1 MLHSDPTLYNRKMIM
16 NKLTCFKAYD
26 IRGKLGTELNEEIAY
41 KIGRAYGQIYQPK
54 TVVVGCD
61 VRLTSEDLKQA
72 TIRGL
77 NDAGVNVLD
86 LGMTGTEE
94 VYFGAFHLDVQ
105 GGIEITASHNPM
117 DYNGMKL
124 VRENSRPISA
134 DTGLKDIQALAE
146 SEAFVEVAHKGST
159 QKYNILPEFVE
170 HLITY
175 INPEKIRPLKLVMNA
190 GNGAA
195 GHVVDAIEEKFK
207 QLNIP
212 IEFIK
217 IHNNPD
223 GTFPNGIPNP
233 ILVENRDSTSNA
245 VLEHQ
250 ADMGIAWDGDFDRCF
265 LFDEKGQFIEGY
277 YIVGLLAQAFLLK
290 QSGEKIVHDPR
301 LVWNTLDIVDQYNGI
316 TVQSKSGHAFIKD
329 VMRENNAVYG
339 GEMSAH
345 HYFRDFAYCDSG
357 MIPWLLAVSVLSET
371 EQSLSS
377 LVEGMIDHFPCS
389 GEINFKVADT
399 QVTIQKIFDHFAD
412 QKPEIDKT
420 DGVSL
425 DFGAWRLNVRASN
438 TEPLLRLNI
447 ESRKDKN
454 PKPMQDYVDELTQLI
469 QG

>member
-1 MLHSDPTLYNRKMIM
+1 MK
-16 NKLTCFKAYD
+16 KLSCFKAYD
-26 IRGKLGTELNEEIAY
+26 IRGKLGSELNEEVAY

-54 TVVVGCD
+54 TIVVGCD

-77 NDAGVNVLD
+77 NDAGVDVLD

-105 GGIEITASHNPM
+105 GGIEVTASHNPM

-134 DTGLKDIQALAE
+134 DTGLKEIQALAE
-146 SEAFVEVAHKGST
+146 AGAFNEVAAKGTT
-159 QKYNILPEFVE
+159 QKYNILPEFID
-170 HLITY
+170 HLLTY
-175 INPEKIRPLKLVMNA
+175 IDPAKIRPLKLVANA

-195 GHVVDAIEEKFK
+195 GHVVDALEEKFK
-207 QLNIP
+207 ELNVP

-217 IHNNPD
+217 IHHEAD
-223 GTFPNGIPNP
+223 GNFPNGIPNP
-233 ILVENRDSTSNA
+233 LLVGNRDSTRNA
-245 VLEHQ
+245 VLEHG
-250 ADMGIAWDGDFDRCF
+250 ADMGLAWDGDFDRCF

-301 LVWNTLDIVDQYNGI
+301 LTWNTLDIVEQHGGI
-316 TVQSKSGHAFIKD
+316 TVQSKSGHAFIKE
-329 VMRENNAVYG
+329 VMREHNAVYG

-357 MIPWLLAVSVLSET
+357 MIPWLLAVVVLSET
-371 EQSLSS
+371 KKPLSE
-377 LVEGMIDHFPCS
+377 LVQAMIARFPCS

-399 QVTIQKIFDHFAD
+399 QATIQKIFDHFAD
-412 QKPEIDKT
+412 QNPIIDYT

-425 DFGAWRLNVRASN
+425 NFGAWRLNVRASN

-447 ESRKDKN
+447 ESRTSLN
-454 PKPMQDYVDELTQLI
+454 PKPIQYYVDELTTLI
-469 QG
+469 NT

>member
-1 MLHSDPTLYNRKMIM
+1 MT
-16 NKLTCFKAYD
+16 LTCFKAYD
-26 IRGKLGTELNEEIAY
+26 IRGKLGTELNEDIAY

-54 TVVVGCD
+54 TVVIGAD
-61 VRLTSEDLKQA
+61 VRLTSESLKQA
-72 TIRGL
+72 TIQGL

-105 GGIEITASHNPM
+105 GGIEVTASHNPM

-134 DTGLKDIQALAE
+134 DTGLKEIQALAE
-146 SEAFVEVAHKGST
+146 SGNFIDATQKGLVE
-159 QKYNILPEFVE
+159 KYNILPEFVD
-170 HLITY
+170 HLMTY
-175 INPEKIRPLKLVMNA
+175 IDPTKIRPMKLVTNA

-195 GHVVDAIEEKFK
+195 GHVIDAIEEKFK
-207 QLNIP
+207 ALNIP
-212 IEFIK
+212 VEFIK
-217 IHNNPD
+217 IHHEAD
-223 GTFPNGIPNP
+223 GNFPNGIPNP
-233 ILVENRDSTSNA
+233 ILIENRDSTSQA
-245 VLEHQ
+245 VLKHG

-290 QSGEKIVHDPR
+290 QAGEKIVHDPR
-301 LVWNTLDIVDQYNGI
+301 LTWNTLDIVEKHQGI
-316 TVQSKSGHAFIKD
+316 AVQSKSGHAFIKD
-329 VMRENNAVYG
+329 VMREHNAVYG

-371 EQSLSS
+371 GQSLSS
-377 LVEGMIDHFPCS
+377 LVEDMIAKFPCS
-389 GEINFKVADT
+389 GEINFKVANT

-412 QKPEIDKT
+412 QNPVIDQT

-425 DFGAWRLNVRASN
+425 DFGIWRLNVRASN

-447 ESRKDKN
+447 ESDASKN
-454 PKPMQDYVDELTQLI
+454 PEAIQVYVDQLTQLI
-469 QG
+469 QA

>member
-1 MLHSDPTLYNRKMIM
+1 MK
-16 NKLTCFKAYD
+16 KLSCFKAYD
-26 IRGKLGTELNEEIAY
+26 IRGKLGSELNEEVAY

-54 TVVVGCD
+54 TIVVGCD

-77 NDAGVNVLD
+77 NDAGVDVLD

-105 GGIEITASHNPM
+105 GGIEVTASHNPM

-134 DTGLKDIQALAE
+134 DTGLKEIQALAE
-146 SEAFVEVAHKGST
+146 AGAFNEVAAKGTT
-159 QKYNILPEFVE
+159 QKYNILPEFID
-170 HLITY
+170 HLLTY
-175 INPEKIRPLKLVMNA
+175 IDPAKIRPLKLVANA

-195 GHVVDAIEEKFK
+195 GHVVDALEEKFK
-207 QLNIP
+207 ELNVP

-217 IHNNPD
+217 IHHEAD
-223 GTFPNGIPNP
+223 GNFPNGIPNP
-233 ILVENRDSTSNA
+233 LLVENRDSTRNA
-245 VLEHQ
+245 VLEHG
-250 ADMGIAWDGDFDRCF
+250 ADMGLAWDGDFDRCF

-301 LVWNTLDIVDQYNGI
+301 LTWNTLDIVEQHGGI
-316 TVQSKSGHAFIKD
+316 TVQSKSGHAFIKE
-329 VMRENNAVYG
+329 VMREHNAVYG

-357 MIPWLLAVSVLSET
+357 MIPWLLAVVVLSET
-371 EQSLSS
+371 KKPLSE
-377 LVEGMIDHFPCS
+377 LVQAMIARFPCS

-399 QVTIQKIFDHFAD
+399 QATIQKIFDHFAD
-412 QKPEIDKT
+412 QNPIIDYT

-447 ESRKDKN
+447 ESRTSLN
-454 PKPMQDYVDELTQLI
+454 PKPIQYYVDELTTLI
-469 QG
+469 NN

>member
-1 MLHSDPTLYNRKMIM
+1 MTTF
-16 NKLTCFKAYD
+16 TCFKAYD

-61 VRLTSEDLKQA
+61 VRLSSEDLKQA

-105 GGIEITASHNPM
+105 GGIEVTASHNPM

-124 VRENSRPISA
+124 VRENARPISA
-134 DTGLKDIQALAE
+134 DTGLKEIQALAE
-146 SEAFVEVAHKGST
+146 SNQFTEVSVKGNT
-159 QKYNILPEFVE
+159 QSYNILPEFVD
-170 HLITY
+170 HLLTY
-175 INPEKIRPLKLVMNA
+175 IDPSKIRPLKLVVNA

-195 GHVVDAIEEKFK
+195 GHVIDAIEEKFK
-207 QLNIP
+207 ALNVP
-212 IEFIK
+212 VEFIK
-217 IHNNPD
+217 IHHDAD
-223 GTFPNGIPNP
+223 GSFPNGIPNP
-233 ILVENRDSTSNA
+233 LLVENRDSTRNA
-245 VLEHQ
+245 VIEHQ

-277 YIVGLLAQAFLLK
+277 YIVGLLAQAFLIK

-301 LVWNTLDIVDQYNGI
+301 LVWNTLDIVDAYDGV
-316 TVQSKSGHAFIKD
+316 TVQSKSEHAFIKQ
-329 VMRENNAVYG
+329 VMREHNAVYG

-357 MIPWLLAVSVLSET
+357 MIPWLLVTTLLSET
-371 EQSLSS
+371 EQSLST
-377 LVEGMIDHFPCS
+377 LVENMIAKFPCS

-399 QVTIQKIFDHFAD
+399 QATIQKLFDHYND
-412 QKPEIDKT
+412 QNPEIDRT

-425 DFGAWRLNVRASN
+425 DFGLWRLNVRASN

-447 ESRKDKN
+447 ESRGHDD
-454 PKPMQDYVDELTQLI
+454 QAQSIQHYVDEVTALI
-469 QG
+469 QA

>member
-1 MLHSDPTLYNRKMIM
+1 MFHSIPISYNRKMIM

-26 IRGKLGTELNEEIAY
+26 VRGKLGTELNEDIAY

-54 TVVVGCD
+54 TVVIGCD
-61 VRLTSEDLKQA
+61 VRLTSKDLKQA

-77 NDAGVNVLD
+77 NDSGVNVLD

-105 GGIEITASHNPM
+105 GGIEVTASHNPM

-134 DTGLKDIQALAE
+134 DTGLKDIQRLAE
-146 SEAFVEVAHKGST
+146 SAQFNEVVQKGST
-159 QKYNILPEFVE
+159 QKYNILPEFID
-170 HLITY
+170 HLLTY
-175 INPEKIRPLKLVMNA
+175 IEPTKIRPLKLVMDA

-195 GHVVDAIEEKFK
+195 GHVVDAIEDKFK
-207 QLNIP
+207 QLDIP
-212 IEFIK
+212 VKFVK

-233 ILVENRDSTSNA
+233 ILIENRDSTSNA
-245 VLEHQ
+245 VLEHN

-301 LVWNTLDIVDQYNGI
+301 LVWNTLDIVDRYNGI
-316 TVQSKSGHAFIKD
+316 AVQSKSGHAFIKD
-329 VMRENNAVYG
+329 VMREHNAAYG

-357 MIPWLLAVSVLSET
+357 MIPWLLTISVLSNT
-371 EQSLSS
+371 QRSLSS
-377 LVEGMIDHFPCS
+377 LVEDMIAKFPCS
-389 GEINFKVADT
+389 GEINFKVENT
-399 QVTIQKIFDHFAD
+399 QETIQKIFDHFANLN
-412 QKPEIDKT
+412 PAIDKT

-447 ESRKDKN
+447 ESRSDKN
-454 PKPMQDYVDELTQLI
+454 PKPMQDYVDELTKLI

>member
-1 MLHSDPTLYNRKMIM
+1 MK
-16 NKLTCFKAYD
+16 KLSCFKAYD
-26 IRGKLGTELNEEIAY
+26 IRGKLGSELNEEVAY

-54 TVVVGCD
+54 TIVVGCD

-77 NDAGVNVLD
+77 NDAGVDVLD

-105 GGIEITASHNPM
+105 GGIEVTASHNPM

-134 DTGLKDIQALAE
+134 DTGLKEIQALAE
-146 SEAFVEVAHKGST
+146 AGAFNEVAAKGTT
-159 QKYNILPEFVE
+159 QKYNILPEFID
-170 HLITY
+170 HLLTY
-175 INPEKIRPLKLVMNA
+175 IDPAKIRPLKLVANA

-195 GHVVDAIEEKFK
+195 GHVIDALEEKFK
-207 QLNIP
+207 ELNVP

-217 IHNNPD
+217 IHHEAD
-223 GTFPNGIPNP
+223 GNFPNGIPNP
-233 ILVENRDSTSNA
+233 LLVENRDSTRNA
-245 VLEHQ
+245 VLEHG
-250 ADMGIAWDGDFDRCF
+250 ADMGLAWDGDFDRCF

-301 LVWNTLDIVDQYNGI
+301 LTWNTLDIVEQHGGI
-316 TVQSKSGHAFIKD
+316 TVQSKSGHAFIKE
-329 VMRENNAVYG
+329 VMREHNAVYG

-357 MIPWLLAVSVLSET
+357 MIPWLLAVVVLSET
-371 EQSLSS
+371 KKPLSE
-377 LVEGMIDHFPCS
+377 LVQAMIARFPCS

-399 QVTIQKIFDHFAD
+399 QATIQKIFDHFAD
-412 QKPEIDKT
+412 QNPIIDYT

-425 DFGAWRLNVRASN
+425 NFGAWRLNVRASN

-447 ESRKDKN
+447 ESRTSLN
-454 PKPMQDYVDELTQLI
+454 PKPIQYYVDELTTLI
-469 QG
+469 NT

>member
-1 MLHSDPTLYNRKMIM
+1 MTT
-16 NKLTCFKAYD
+16 LTCFKAYD

-41 KIGRAYGQIYQPK
+41 KIGRAYGQIYKPK

-61 VRLTSEDLKQA
+61 IRLSSEALKQA

-94 VYFGAFHLDVQ
+94 VYFAAFHLEVQ
-105 GGIEITASHNPM
+105 GGIEVTASHNPM

-124 VRENSRPISA
+124 VRENARPISA
-134 DTGLKDIQALAE
+134 DTGLKEIQALAE
-146 SEAFVEVAHKGST
+146 NNNFEEVSQKGTTHS
-159 QKYNILPEFVE
+159 YNILPEFVD
-170 HLITY
+170 HLLTY
-175 INPEKIRPLKLVMNA
+175 IEPTKIRPLKLVVNA
-190 GNGAA
+190 GNGTA

-207 QLNIP
+207 ALNVP
-212 IEFIK
+212 VEFIK
-217 IHNNPD
+217 IHHEAD

-233 ILVENRDSTSNA
+233 ILIENRDSTRNA
-245 VLEHQ
+245 VLEHK

-277 YIVGLLAQAFLLK
+277 YIVGLLAQAFLIK

-301 LVWNTLDIVDQYNGI
+301 LVWNTFDIVDEYKGVA
-316 TVQSKSGHAFIKD
+316 VQSKSGHAFIKD
-329 VMRENNAVYG
+329 VMRAHNAVYG

-357 MIPWLLAVSVLSET
+357 MIPWLLTIALLSET
-371 EQSLSS
+371 GQSLST
-377 LVEGMIDHFPCS
+377 LVENMIAKFPCS

-399 QVTIQKIFDHFAD
+399 QTTIQKIFDFYAD
-412 QKPEIDKT
+412 QNPQIDRT

-425 DFGAWRLNVRASN
+425 DFGTWRFNVRASN

-447 ESRKDKN
+447 ESRADRQAQ
-454 PKPMQDYVDELTQLI
+454 PMQYYIDELTGLI
-469 QG
+469 QN